1 MKHLKLKHQHKH
13 LGVLALLGAA
23 LLLLFSSSV
32 AQAINDPIQL
42 SSKLS
47 QTTFVQGGSSNTV
60 YLDVVIKAPQFQ
72 VTQRP
77 VRATDMMIILDR
89 SGSMGGSKKMPY
101 AKAAIRDVLSRLTQ
115 NDRFSLVSFSNDAIV
130 HSPFITVTPED
141 RENLNRIVNSIPAS
155 GGTNMSDGL
164 QAALRLA
171 VTNQSPRAKK
181 ILLLSDGQANQ
192 GIISPQGLA
201 GIVTQITQSGAVL
214 STIGMGLDFN
224 ETLMTNLSDYGM
236 GHYSYLENLSGL
248 GAILAK
254 DLSDTR
260 RIFANGS
267 NLELYLGQGVQIIDA
282 GGYPITQLS
291 SNTRRITTGQ
301 ILDNTDKH
309 FVITLTIPTHQVG
322 TVSLGN
328 MQLNYQ
334 SQNANYQTPLATNL
348 NITIVEAA
356 RREEAVRSVDSDVY
370 KQSWLTN
377 NLGRMKKALS
387 SSLRSGDKV
396 KAKKDIYEYRQAI
409 KKAEKE
415 SKVKILSPSVAAELN
430 DMEEEVD
437 AVFVGNIS
445 EQEEKRKR
453 SSKSIQQE
461 SIKQQR

>member
-1 MKHLKLKHQHKH
+1 MKHLKLNQH
-13 LGVLALLGAA
+13 LGILA
-23 LLLLFSSSV
+23 LLLLFSSSAV
-32 AQAINDPIQL
+32 HALNNPIQL
-42 SSKLS
+42 RGKLS

-72 VTQRP
+72 GIPQP

-101 AKAAIRDVLSRLTQ
+101 AKAAIRDVLSRLTPA
-115 NDRFSLVSFSNDAIV
+115 DRFSLVSFSNDAIV
-130 HSPFITVTPED
+130 HSPFVTVTPED
-141 RENLNRIVNSIPAS
+141 RENLKRIVNSIPAS

-164 QAALRLA
+164 QAALRVA
-171 VTNQSPRAKK
+171 VTNQSPRVKK
-181 ILLLSDGQANQ
+181 VLLLSDGKANQ
-192 GIISPQGLA
+192 GIIAPQGLA
-201 GIVTQITQSGAVL
+201 QIVTQITQSGAVL

-248 GAILAK
+248 GTILTK

-267 NLELYLGQGVQIIDA
+267 NLDIYLGQGVKIIDA
-282 GGYPITQLS
+282 GGYPMLQLS
-291 SNTRRITTGQ
+291 GNTVRITTGQ

-309 FVITLTIPTHQVG
+309 FVMTLNIPTTHVG
-322 TVSLGN
+322 TVSLGQ

-334 SQNANYQTPLATNL
+334 SQNANYQTPLATAL

-356 RREEAVRSVDSDVY
+356 RREEAVKSVDSNVY
-370 KQSWLTN
+370 KQSWLKN

-387 SSLRSGDKV
+387 SSLRSGDKA
-396 KAKKDIYEYRQAI
+396 KAKQDIYDYRQAV

-415 SKVKILSPSVAAELN
+415 TQIKILEPSVAAELN
-430 DMEEEVD
+430 DMEAEVD
-437 AVFVGNIS
+437 AVFEGKAS
-445 EQEEKRKR
+445 EQAEKRKR
-453 SSKSIQQE
+453 SSKSIQKD
-461 SIKQQR
+461 SIQQQR